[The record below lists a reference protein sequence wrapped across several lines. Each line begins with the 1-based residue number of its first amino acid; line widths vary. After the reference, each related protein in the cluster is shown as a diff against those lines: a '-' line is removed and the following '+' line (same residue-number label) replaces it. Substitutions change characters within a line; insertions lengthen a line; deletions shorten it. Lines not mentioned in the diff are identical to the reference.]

1 MRLPLLAVAALI
13 MAACARTS
21 TRPDTPAGASDAV
34 PSAESRKPTLE
45 LVAQSPRQWTGV
57 TVSKAGR
64 IFVNFP
70 RWSEDVPVSV
80 AELKDGT
87 VVPWPDVT
95 WNSWA
100 PGAPAE
106 NRFVA
111 VQSVVIDDQ
120 DRLWVVDTGNPQ
132 FKGVTTQPRLLQ
144 FDLTG
149 SLVRTY
155 AFPPE
160 VSSGD
165 SYLNDVRIDTESG
178 VAYLTDSQAGGLV
191 ILDLKS
197 GSARKVLRSHP
208 STHAEAE
215 SMVVMGRP
223 FQRAVQS
230 DGIAL
235 SPDRKT
241 LYWTVLTGHSLW
253 RIPTEALRDT
263 RLDDAALAGR
273 IERVHTIVA
282 TDGIVFDRHGRL
294 WLGGLEDSSI
304 ARYVPGGKYEQ
315 ILQDARL
322 RWPDSFAEGP
332 DGKIYVTT
340 AQIHLP
346 PAERGPY
353 EIYRFAP

>member
-1 MRLPLLAVAALI
+1 MRLFLPVVTAL
-13 MAACARTS
+13 MLAACATTP
-21 TRPDTPAGASDAV
+21 TRSEPTAGAPETA
-34 PSAESRKPTLE
+34 PSAASRSPPLE
-45 LVAQSPRQWTGV
+45 LVAQSPRQWTGI

-80 AELKDGT
+80 AELKNGT
-87 VVPWPDVT
+87 VTPWPDAT
-95 WNSWA
+95 WNTWA
-100 PGAPAE
+100 PGAPAD

-132 FKGVTTQPRLLQ
+132 FKGVIAPPRLQQ
-144 FDLTG
+144 FELTG
-149 SLVRTY
+149 RLVRTY

-165 SYLNDVRIDTESG
+165 SYLNDVRIDTENG

-191 ILDLKS
+191 VLDLKS
-197 GSARKVLRSHP
+197 GSARKVLRNHP
-208 STHAEAE
+208 STHAEAD

-223 FQRAVQS
+223 FPRAVQS

-241 LYWTVLTGHSLW
+241 LYWTVLTGHTLW
-253 RIPTEALRDT
+253 RISTEALRDAS
-263 RLDDAALAGR
+263 LDDPALAGR
-273 IERVHTIVA
+273 VEQVDTIVA
-282 TDGIVFDRHGRL
+282 TDGIEFDRQGKL
-294 WLGGLEDSSI
+294 WLGGLEDSSL
-304 ARYVPGGKYEQ
+304 AVYVPGGKYKQ
-315 ILQDARL
+315 VLQDDRL
-322 RWPDSFAEGP
+322 RWPDTFAVGP
-332 DGKIYVTT
+332 DGRMYVTT
-340 AQIHLP
+340 TQIHLP

>member
-1 MRLPLLAVAALI
+1 MRLLLPTVAAL
-13 MAACARTS
+13 MLAACARTA
-21 TRPDTPAGASDAV
+21 TRPEASEGASEAAL
-34 PSAESRKPTLE
+34 SAESRRPTLE
-45 LVAQSPRQWTGV
+45 LVAQSPRQWTGI
-57 TVSKAGR
+57 TLSRAGR
-64 IFVNFP
+64 LFVNFP

-87 VVPWPDVT
+87 VVPWPDAT
-95 WNSWA
+95 WNAWA

-106 NRFVA
+106 SRFVA

-132 FKGVTTQPRLLQ
+132 FKGVIAPPRLQQ

-149 SLVRTY
+149 RLVRTY

-165 SYLNDVRIDTESG
+165 SYLNDVRIDTENG

-191 ILDLKS
+191 VLDLAS
-197 GSARKVLRSHP
+197 GSARKVLRNHP
-208 STHAEAE
+208 STHAEADRL
-215 SMVVMGRP
+215 VVMGQP
-223 FQRAVQS
+223 FPRAVQS

-241 LYWTVLTGHSLW
+241 LYWTALTGHSLW
-253 RIPTEALRDT
+253 RIPTEALRDA

-282 TDGIVFDRHGRL
+282 TDGIEFDRQGHL
-294 WLGGLEDSSI
+294 WLGGLEDSSLT
-304 ARYVPGGKYEQ
+304 RYVPGGKYEQ
-315 ILQDARL
+315 VLQDDRL
-322 RWPDSFAEGP
+322 RWPDTFAVGP
-332 DGKIYVTT
+332 DGKMYVTT